1 MHLLIICLEEA
12 IKIGERIMYLEQLL
26 NNKVF
31 FTVLFAWIFSCVLKG
46 VLVCIRDKR
55 LDMTRF
61 MGPGGMPSSHST
73 LVTCLAVCVG
83 IHDGFDSVA
92 FVICAALA
100 LVVMY
105 DASGIRRAAGQQA
118 RMINMIIDAWDESDP
133 LEKQIRLKELLGH
146 TPLEVFAGA
155 LLGIIFAVGANLTV
169 GL

>member
-1 MHLLIICLEEA
+1 
-12 IKIGERIMYLEQLL
+12 MYLNELL
-26 NNKVF
+26 NNKIF
-31 FTVLFAWIFSCVLKG
+31 FTVLFAWIFSCLLKG
-46 VLVCIRDKR
+46 MLVCIKDKH

-73 LVTCLAVCVG
+73 IVTSLATCVG
-83 IHDGFDSVA
+83 IHDGFDSSA
-92 FVICAALA
+92 FVMCCALA

-133 LEKQIRLKELLGH
+133 IERQIRLNELLGH
-146 TPLEVFAGA
+146 TPLEVCAGA
-155 LLGIIFAVGANLTV
+155 LLGIIFGVVSNMIF

>member
-1 MHLLIICLEEA
+1 MFLTELLE
-12 IKIGERIMYLEQLL
+12 
-26 NNKVF
+26 NKVF
-31 FTVLFAWIFSCVLKG
+31 FTVFFAWIFSCILKG
-46 VLVCIRDKR
+46 LLVCVREKR

-73 LVTCLAVCVG
+73 LVSCLAISVG
-83 IHDGFDSVA
+83 IHDGFDSIA

-118 RMINMIIDAWDESDP
+118 RMINMIIDAWDETDP
-133 LEKQIRLKELLGH
+133 IEKQIRLKELLGH

-155 LLGIIFAVGANLTV
+155 MLGITFAIVANLIV

>member
-1 MHLLIICLEEA
+1 MN
-12 IKIGERIMYLEQLL
+12 YLEQFM

-31 FTVLFAWIFSCVLKG
+31 FVVFFAWIFSCVLKG
-46 VLVCIRDKR
+46 FLVWVKDKK

-73 LVTCLAVCVG
+73 IVTSLATCVG
-83 IHDGFDSVA
+83 IKSGFDTPLFVVCCA
-92 FVICAALA
+92 FA

-105 DASGIRRAAGQQA
+105 DASGVRRAAGQQA
-118 RMINMIIDAWDESDP
+118 KMINMIIDAWEESDP

-146 TPLEVFAGA
+146 TPLEVVAGA
-155 LLGIIFAVGANLTV
+155 FLGIAIAILAAVFI

>member
-1 MHLLIICLEEA
+1 MEN
-12 IKIGERIMYLEQLL
+12 RI
-26 NNKVF
+26 F

-46 VLVCIRDKR
+46 ILVCIRERR
-55 LDMTRF
+55 LDLTRF

-73 LVTCLAVCVG
+73 IVTSLATCVG
-83 IHDGFDSVA
+83 IRDGLNSTA
-92 FVICAALA
+92 FVICCALA

-118 RMINMIIDAWDESDP
+118 RMINMIVDAWNESDP

-146 TPLEVFAGA
+146 TPLEVAAGA
-155 LLGIIFAVGANLTV
+155 ALGIAFSLISNAIV

>member
-1 MHLLIICLEEA
+1 MN
-12 IKIGERIMYLEQLL
+12 YLEQFF
-26 NNKVF
+26 NNTVF
-31 FTVLFAWIFSCVLKG
+31 FVVFFAWAFSCVLKG
-46 VLVCIRDKR
+46 FLVWVKDKK

-73 LVTCLAVCVG
+73 IVTSLATAVG
-83 IHDGFDSVA
+83 IKSGFDSSVFVVCCA
-92 FVICAALA
+92 FA

-118 RMINMIIDAWDESDP
+118 KMINMIIDAWEETDP

-155 LLGIIFAVGANLTV
+155 TLGIVMAVLGAV
-169 GL
+169 IIGY

>member
-1 MHLLIICLEEA
+1 MA
-12 IKIGERIMYLEQLL
+12 YFEQFF

-31 FTVLFAWIFSCVLKG
+31 FVVLFAWLFSCVLKG
-46 VLVCIRDKR
+46 FLVWIKNRK

-73 LVTCLAVCVG
+73 IVTSLAMCIG
-83 IHDGFDSVA
+83 FKMGFDSPVFVVCCA
-92 FVICAALA
+92 FA

-118 RMINMIIDAWDESDP
+118 KMINMIIDAWEETDP
-133 LEKQIRLKELLGH
+133 VEKQIRLKELLGH
-146 TPLEVFAGA
+146 TPLEVWAGA
-155 LLGIIFAVGANLTV
+155 TLGVVIAVIAQITI

>member
-1 MHLLIICLEEA
+1 M
-12 IKIGERIMYLEQLL
+12 EQFL

-31 FTVLFAWIFSCVLKG
+31 FVVLFAWVFSCVLKG
-46 VLVCIRDKR
+46 FLVWLKDKK

-73 LVTCLAVCVG
+73 IVTALAICVG
-83 IHDGFDSVA
+83 IKSGFDSTE
-92 FVICAALA
+92 FVICCVLA

-118 RMINMIIDAWDESDP
+118 KMINMIIDTWEETDP

-146 TPLEVFAGA
+146 TPLEVIAGA
-155 LLGIIFAVGANLTV
+155 CLGAVIAVLAEAV
-169 GL
+169 IGL

>member
-1 MHLLIICLEEA
+1 
-12 IKIGERIMYLEQLL
+12 MYLEQFLS
-26 NNKVF
+26 NKIF
-31 FTVLFAWIFSCVLKG
+31 FTVFFAWLFSCVLKG
-46 VLVCIRDKR
+46 ILVCIREKR

-73 LVTCLAVCVG
+73 IVTALATCVG
-83 IHDGFDSVA
+83 IHDGFDSTLFVA
-92 FVICAALA
+92 CCALA

-118 RMINMIIDAWDESDP
+118 SMINMIIDAWDESDP

-155 LLGIIFAVGANLTV
+155 TLGIVFAVVTNLAV

>member
-1 MHLLIICLEEA
+1 MSY
-12 IKIGERIMYLEQLL
+12 MEQFM

-31 FTVLFAWIFSCVLKG
+31 FVVLFAWIFSCVLKG
-46 VLVCIRDKR
+46 FLVWIKDKK

-73 LVTCLAVCVG
+73 IVTCLTTCIG
-83 IHDGFDSVA
+83 IKAGFDSTQ
-92 FVICAALA
+92 FVICCVLA

-118 RMINMIIDAWDESDP
+118 KMINMIIDAWEESDP

-155 LLGIIFAVGANLTV
+155 FLGIGIAILAATFL

>member
-1 MHLLIICLEEA
+1 MDYITEFFS
-12 IKIGERIMYLEQLL
+12 
-26 NNKVF
+26 NKVF
-31 FTVLFAWIFSCVLKG
+31 FVVLFAWIFSCILKG
-46 VLVCIRDKR
+46 VLVCIKEKR

-73 LVTCLAVCVG
+73 LVTSLATCVAITEG
-83 IHDGFDSVA
+83 LGSIE
-92 FVICAALA
+92 FVICCALG
-100 LVVMY
+100 LIVMY

-118 RMINMIIDAWDESDP
+118 KMINMIIDAWEEDDP

-155 LLGIIFAVGANLTV
+155 ALGIVIAVLANIWI